1 MQTIQTNI
9 NNKTSETHDQP
20 LIQPGEGGEI
30 LEPQDLDVIC
40 GRGGKINAHEGN
52 IRFRDIVSKFKKQYL
67 EIKQKSE
74 KCKFCMFVVREIRKS
89 EPAVR
94 FLNKNSKT
102 KKWLEI
108 GDEKAMKKVGQALR
122 ENGNVIRQNEE
133 KEKQQ
138 LEMARRLAQQQM
150 MCPLPPPHGYPHP
163 YPNASYSQMPMP
175 PYTQGGPFPSTIPA
189 TPVTYGSSA
198 LPHPNT
204 NPNPTYSFPHPPPQQ
219 RPQENAKRSSSCKIF
234 GSAAEGDK
242 NSKRTKS
249 FSQLNGTNRNSFGFQ
264 NANTED
270 EPDKLGL
277 RTKWRNQAMQV
288 SSAKRKKHELLS
300 VRLMKNEQSSSSV
313 SSEEDDDDSSDELDG
328 ITPLNF
334 KDSGISEIS
343 VNNLSIPKNLID
355 TLSNS
360 ISSKLTYN
368 PKSNSSF
375 KMISIRSGLSSE
387 SISLDLNSLPAESLV
402 SLGDD
407 SIKKILANDATLC
420 NSKKSNLNWTG
431 NNSYSDQISHLSKG
445 SFAYN
450 CASIKSL
457 SSEMSLV
464 EL

>member
-1 MQTIQTNI
+1 
-9 NNKTSETHDQP
+9 
-20 LIQPGEGGEI
+20 
-30 LEPQDLDVIC
+30 
-40 GRGGKINAHEGN
+40 
-52 IRFRDIVSKFKKQYL
+52 
-67 EIKQKSE
+67 
-74 KCKFCMFVVREIRKS
+74 
-89 EPAVR
+89 
-94 FLNKNSKT
+94 
-102 KKWLEI
+102 
-108 GDEKAMKKVGQALR
+108 
-122 ENGNVIRQNEE
+122 
-133 KEKQQ
+133 
-138 LEMARRLAQQQM
+138 MARRLAQQQM
-150 MCPLPPPHGYPHP
+150 MCPLPPTHGYPHP

-175 PYTQGGPFPSTIPA
+175 PYPQGGPFPSTIPA

-249 FSQLNGTNRNSFGFQ
+249 FSQLNETNRSSFGFR
-264 NANTED
+264 NANTEE
-270 EPDKLGL
+270 EPDRLGL

-300 VRLMKNEQSSSSV
+300 VRLMKSEQSSDDESS
-313 SSEEDDDDSSDELDG
+313 DDDDYSDELDG

-375 KMISIRSGLSSE
+375 KMISIRSGLSSG
-387 SISLDLNSLPAESLV
+387 SISLDLNSLPAESLM

-407 SIKKILANDATLC
+407 SIKKILANDATLG
-420 NSKKSNLNWTG
+420 NSKKSNLTG
-431 NNSYSDQISHLSKG
+431 INSNSDQISHLSKG

-450 CASIKSL
+450 CLSITSL